1 MSSQYPSKKIN
12 DEYSHIKNIIKI
24 IIFVNK
30 LKEISMKNGENIL
43 LGKIDDN
50 GPLFYISKNDLINH
64 IGIFGLSGFGK
75 TTTCMRILEGLANN
89 GYKILVFDW
98 HGEYE
103 RFIRSIGGYSIN
115 LGIDDYSINPLMI
128 MLNNDIGEHV
138 GFLTDMFT
146 EAFQLSMPQ
155 SYVLRKILLEIISK
169 SNIQGLT
176 VNRIIEE
183 LSPKRGQY
191 VSNYETEIRMAL
203 LRRLEPLNYG
213 ISKNIFNATKVLS
226 ADELLSNNISI
237 NFRNL
242 SEEGLKRI
250 TAYTIMRILYSHSIK
265 HSLKRIV
272 VVLEEAR
279 NIIPQ
284 RRYGD
289 PPSLGE
295 KMVSELRKHGVTMII
310 ITQLPSQISYEI
322 VRSLSLIILH
332 RVNSFEEVLNAT
344 GLQSILMEAAEV
356 AKKVRT
362 LNKGEA
368 LIFLPSESTH
378 YKVSILK
385 SNLMNDEKDSSEL
398 IIS

>member
-1 MSSQYPSKKIN
+1 MDSQYHSKKIN
-12 DEYSHIKNIIKI
+12 GEYSHIKNIIKVV
-24 IIFVNK
+24 IFIDK
-30 LKEISMKNGENIL
+30 LKKISMKNNENIL
-43 LGKIDDN
+43 LGKINDN

-75 TTTCMRILEGLANN
+75 TTTCMRVLEGLASN

-103 RFIRSIGGYSIN
+103 RFIKSIDGYSIK
-115 LGIDDYSINPLMI
+115 LGVDDYGINPLMVMI
-128 MLNNDIGEHV
+128 NNDIGEHV

-176 VNRIIEE
+176 INRIIEE
-183 LSPKRGQY
+183 LSSKKGQY
-191 VSNYETEIRMAL
+191 VSNYEIEIRMAL

-213 ISKNIFNATKVLS
+213 VSKSIFNATKVLS
-226 ADELLSNNISI
+226 ANELLSSNISI
-237 NFRNL
+237 NFKNL

-250 TAYTIMRILYSHSIK
+250 VAYTIMRILYSHAVK
-265 HSLKRIV
+265 YSLEKTV

-289 PPSLGE
+289 PPLLGE

-332 RVNSFEEVLNAT
+332 RINSFEEILNVT
-344 GLQSILMEAAEV
+344 GLQSILTETTEV
-356 AKKVRT
+356 TKKART

-368 LIFLPSESTH
+368 LIFLPSENTY

-385 SNLMNDEKDSSEL
+385 SNLMSNDINNEI

>member
-1 MSSQYPSKKIN
+1 MNSQYHSKKIN
-12 DEYSHIKNIIKI
+12 GEYSHIKNIIKVV
-24 IIFVNK
+24 IFIDK
-30 LKEISMKNGENIL
+30 LKKISMKNNENIL
-43 LGKIDDN
+43 LGKINDN

-75 TTTCMRILEGLANN
+75 TTTCMRVLEGLASN

-103 RFIRSIGGYSIN
+103 RFIKSIDGYSIK
-115 LGIDDYSINPLMI
+115 LGVDDYGINPLMVMI
-128 MLNNDIGEHV
+128 NNDIGEHV

-176 VNRIIEE
+176 INRIIEE
-183 LSPKRGQY
+183 LSSKKGQY
-191 VSNYETEIRMAL
+191 VSNYEIEIRMAL

-213 ISKNIFNATKVLS
+213 VSKSIFNATKVLS
-226 ADELLSNNISI
+226 ANELLSSNISI
-237 NFRNL
+237 NFKNL

-250 TAYTIMRILYSHSIK
+250 VAYTIMRILYSHAVK
-265 HSLKRIV
+265 YSLEKTV

-289 PPSLGE
+289 PPLLGE

-332 RVNSFEEVLNAT
+332 RINSFEEILNVT
-344 GLQSILMEAAEV
+344 GLQSILTETTEV
-356 AKKVRT
+356 TKKART

-368 LIFLPSESTH
+368 LIFLPSENTY

-385 SNLMNDEKDSSEL
+385 SNLMSNDINNEI